1 MFVFSDYSWKS
12 AQVNH
17 SFDLR
22 VVFILLLEKNTVFQ
36 LLNQFFPKIYPYLT
50 LHNEKRYG
58 IFLCMDAFLNLELT
72 APRNPLLAGKLGVR
86 WGLRSICLPNC
97 WNFLFFRCL
106 VFYIELFVVHWAFF
120 IILNFRSFFFS
131 RVRSILGSTR

>member
-36 LLNQFFPKIYPYLT
+36 LLNQFFPKYILNW
-50 LHNEKRYG
+50 LCIIKKKFG
-58 IFLCMDAFLNLELT
+58 IVLSMDAFFKFGIG
-72 APRNPLLAGKLGVR
+72 RNPLLAGKLGVR
-86 WGLRSICLPNC
+86 WGLGSICLPNC

-106 VFYIELFVVHWAFF
+106 VFYIELFVVHCAFF

-131 RVRSILGSTR
+131 LVRSILGSTR